1 MAPVTVTT
9 EGFAAFGTSADILFI
24 EFGDSCE
31 PVTAEFARAS
41 ERYPE
46 LRFGTVDVT
55 AEPGLGRAFGIA
67 AVPAL
72 MIVRDGIVLY
82 AREGATAGPLLEELI
97 AKVRT
102 VDMETVRRRL
112 ASDPALAGKGVA

>member
-9 EGFAAFGTSADILFI
+9 EGFAAFGTSAGILFI

-31 PVTAEFARAS
+31 PVTAVFARAS
-41 ERYPE
+41 ERHPD
-46 LRFGTVDVT
+46 LTFGTVDVT
-55 AEPGLGRAFGIA
+55 AEPELGRAFGIS

-72 MIVRDGIVLY
+72 MIVREGIVLY
-82 AREGATAGPLLEELI
+82 AREGATAGPLLEEMI

-102 VDMETVRRRL
+102 VDMEAMRHRL
-112 ASDPALAGKGVA
+112 ASDPAPAGKGVA